1 MKVIH
6 DNGATSEGR
15 LTEVDQSTPK
25 IPAGFRSSPRNLPN
39 LTGVTSL
46 EPCGEYCQWLTAE
59 AQREIIRNILTSTQ
73 GNTTLKA
80 SNGQPGEKRFLVNAV
95 WWRKWSDYVNFDLVE
110 VE

>member
-6 DNGATSEGR
+6 NNGAISEER

-39 LTGVTSL
+39 LAGVGSL

-59 AQREIIRNILTSTQ
+59 AQREIIRDILTSTQ

-80 SNGQPGEKRFLVNAV
+80 SNG
-95 WWRKWSDYVNFDLVE
+95 
-110 VE
+110 